1 MPRYRI
7 RMINSQFESADEVDY
22 PSLEAARKAAIGTAT
37 TIAGESIAQ
46 GEPASAV
53 EIQIFD
59 DGRLVSRQ
67 VVTLSVAEFTLGQ

>member
-7 RMINSQFESADEVDY
+7 QMINSQFESADEVDY
-22 PSLEAARKAAIGTAT
+22 PSLEAARKAAIATAT
-37 TIAGESIAQ
+37 TIAGESIAE

-59 DGRLVSRQ
+59 DGRLASRQ
-67 VVTLSVAEFTLGQ
+67 VVTLSVAEFTVGE